1 MVSTIQSVAL
11 GNDVTLEY
19 AEQGDPGGIPVVCL
33 HGVTDSYRSFDPVL
47 PLLPKSFRVF
57 AISQRG
63 HGHSSRPL
71 SGYRYADLAD
81 DVHRFM
87 TALKLPSAIIVGH
100 SMGSAVAQRFAI
112 DHPSRTLGLVLAG
125 AFLTIRGDAT
135 VEEFWTTTLAT
146 MTDPIDR
153 RIAEDFQLSTL
164 AMPVSQAFLDM
175 VVGESLKVP
184 AHVWRATFSEFL
196 RDRLLERAEP
206 DHRAD
211 VDGLGRSG
219 PVLRPAALGRSAPC
233 DSARS
238 GAALRGTRPRP
249 PLGSARPFRE
259 GRGELRSPALPPSR
273 LVIDRSQG
281 EVSLR
286 TFEPQDQQVKGVSRE
301 DKVLLDGCIGSRTS
315 LIGGR
320 GIADRRRAGQYAA

>member
-11 GNDVTLEY
+11 GNDLTLEY

-100 SMGSAVAQRFAI
+100 SMGATVAQRFAI
-112 DHPSRTLGLVLAG
+112 DHPSRTLGLMLAG
-125 AFLTIRGDAT
+125 AFLTIRGNAT

-153 RIAEDFQLSTL
+153 RIAADFQLSTL
-164 AMPVSQAFLDM
+164 AMPVSQAFFDM

-184 AHVWRATFSEFL
+184 AHVWRATFGEFL
-196 RDRLLERAEP
+196 ATDFSNDLTRITAPTLMVWGDQDSYCTQPHWE
-206 DHRAD
+206 
-211 VDGLGRSG
+211 GL
-219 PVLRPAALGRSAPC
+219 
-233 DSARS
+233 
-238 GAALRGTRPRP
+238 
-249 PLGSARPFRE
+249 
-259 GRGELRSPALPPSR
+259 
-273 LVIDRSQG
+273 
-281 EVSLR
+281 
-286 TFEPQDQQVKGVSRE
+286 
-301 DKVLLDGCIGSRTS
+301 
-315 LIGGR
+315 
-320 GIADRRRAGQYAA
+320 RRAIPHGQGRLYGGHGHALHWEAPDRFARDVVSFVHQHCLHHAL